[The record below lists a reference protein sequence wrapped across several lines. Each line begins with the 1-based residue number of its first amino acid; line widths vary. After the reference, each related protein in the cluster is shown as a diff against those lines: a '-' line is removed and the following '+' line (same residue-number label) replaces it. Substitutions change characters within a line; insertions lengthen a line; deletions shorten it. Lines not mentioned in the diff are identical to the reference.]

1 MSDQN
6 YILLLDKNA
15 KKYDNLTFKEV
26 IEKELRVMDMTAIT
40 LCKENN
46 IPIIVLNIGDDSLN
60 YLMENKK
67 TGTLVS

>member
-1 MSDQN
+1 MNDPISN
-6 YILLLDKNA
+6 NNA
-15 KKYDNLTFKEV
+15 VKYDSISFKE
-26 IEKELRVMDMTAIT
+26 IMDKELKVMDMTAIT

-67 TGTLVS
+67 IGTLVS

>member
-1 MSDQN
+1 MK
-6 YILLLDKNA
+6 DKNA